1 MCVQAIARMDTDT
14 IQKQIIEEFST
25 LEAKLDKYDRLIILG
40 KSLPHLDE
48 AYRTDDDVVS
58 GCQSKVWIS
67 SKMQNGRLR
76 FYADSDA
83 MITRGMIALLMRVLN
98 DQPPQKI
105 VDCDLF
111 FIDAIG
117 LTSSLSPARSNGLQA
132 MVKKMRADAA
142 ALVS

>member
-1 MCVQAIARMDTDT
+1 MDTDT

-25 LEAKLDKYDRLIILG
+25 LEAKLDKYDRLISLG

-117 LTSSLSPARSNGLQA
+117 LNSSLSPARSNGLQA